1 MSDAVT
7 VLVGTTKGAFLI
19 DGGTDRTGWHVR
31 GPFCEGWP
39 INHVVGDAES
49 GTIWAGGGS
58 EWNGAGI
65 WRSSDQGES
74 WQIVRLTRGTT
85 DNWAENDPDF
95 AAMIGYEPVELPF
108 GSEFQ
113 QIWSIGIAE
122 ITRVWTPIASS
133 ADCMPSA
140 FMIVASIPM

>member
-1 MSDAVT
+1 MDGTVT

-31 GPFCEGWP
+31 GPFCKGWP

-65 WRSSDQGES
+65 WRSGDLRIKAKAGKSRASPE
-74 WQIVRLTRGTT
+74 VPL
-85 DNWAENDPDF
+85 
-95 AAMIGYEPVELPF
+95 MIGPRR
-108 GSEFQ
+108 
-113 QIWSIGIAE
+113 I
-122 ITRVWTPIASS
+122 PILRQ
-133 ADCMPSA
+133 
-140 FMIVASIPM
+140 